1 MSAIQLAPVAITP
14 THPNPGAGFKLKELI
29 QAKDERIAER
39 ASPAMFKRVDLRTFD
54 LTTLGTKFDVVL
66 IDPPWEEYRRRAIAA
81 GGLEDE
87 EDTEIW
93 SGRPVERAVRPG
105 RGPRLPGPVWRPRP
119 LLRTPERRLSSVEA
133 RGCHSGS
140 PRTAPKLRV
149 FR

>member
-66 IDPPWEEYRRRAIAA
+66 IDPPWDK
-81 GGLEDE
+81 G
-87 EDTEIW
+87 
-93 SGRPVERAVRPG
+93 
-105 RGPRLPGPVWRPRP
+105 
-119 LLRTPERRLSSVEA
+119 
-133 RGCHSGS
+133 
-140 PRTAPKLRV
+140 
-149 FR
+149 